1 MADSVKIRID
11 GDDSGY
17 KKALD
22 NIGRMTKASM
32 ADVKAGID
40 LATAAL
46 QKLSSVAGKG
56 IDYNATLES
65 LKTSFEV
72 MTGSA
77 DKAVEVVERLR
88 VMGAETPFEMTDLA
102 GTVQML
108 MQYGFAADEA
118 IDRMSMLGDV
128 AQGNKDAMTSIAMGY
143 AQMSS
148 AGKVNLQDIKQ
159 MINGGFNPL
168 QEISERTGES
178 MASLY
183 DRISK
188 GKMSVDEIT
197 DSMRYATSEGGRFF
211 QSMEK
216 QSQTLSG
223 QLSTLKDN
231 ADQLLGSLTEGLS
244 EELRSEILPI
254 ANNMIGELQGAFAEG
269 GVQGLVDS
277 ATAMIPDL
285 LNMMSGEVQGAISGL
300 SKWLPKGA
308 TALMKAIPGA
318 IRGAS
323 AVLPE
328 VTTALFEVSSVII
341 QDLVSMLPELVP
353 DVISGIGKMAGSV
366 LKGAEGMLTGLFTG
380 IEQMFHQGQSKIAGI
395 WVDDSE
401 LAKFDFKIDISTDSD
416 AAQEKIAGAY
426 DDVREALNTDL
437 LTKDQRDEILDMI
450 GEDYQTIYDK
460 LISFG
465 VPPED
470 AEVLAANITASSDAV
485 LKYLDDLNLEV
496 DNRTLL
502 KWMVQA
508 NDSRIALR
516 EILRSE
522 GLSDSDIEDVL
533 STFDKMNGRIT
544 EGTPNIAEQIYAELT
559 DGLTDDPD
567 ALKKKV
573 KAYIDAQD
581 KAIDEA
587 YNAAVAKLDPADG
600 DYAEKLAALNEEYSA
615 AKADLQTIGTD
626 LDTLVDTLANAS
638 TATVQSK
645 YQLLADVETQV
656 NGLSKRIDE
665 LAGEAMTLGQQ
676 AYNVVRSG
684 ARTDEATISQ
694 AINFKVSEFRL
705 DIQSTED
712 AYNETIAD
720 LNEKFNSGEI
730 GKEDYN
736 AGIESAQAQLEA
748 QKKAAQQA
756 YESALS
762 EIFSGIAESEGVVNE
777 IAANADKI
785 NLMRAM
791 NQYIVEGMGAG
802 LDESTKAEVESNLL
816 QQIGEILGED
826 TAKQVASYLTAGN
839 VRGFSE
845 VLETWAG
852 VLDIQA
858 QEALEN
864 MDDSKIAT
872 TYKAALES
880 GVLEGTDFDTKDSE
894 GQLETLFT
902 SIADNAVAKAKPIIE
917 ETGQEVAEEIAVGV
931 LEGNDEVAAAGDNTV
946 DTLDTTLAKAVHA
959 ARARGEEAGIA
970 FAGGYKRTMMIKSPS
985 RVMQQLGSYTGEGLD
1000 IGLRDS
1006 MKRAVAT
1013 AKQLSGQIVTAADLS
1028 SSMQVNMPNLSQ
1040 EIAIANEQ
1048 NKTPVYLNGVQIAE
1062 IQGHNNS
1069 MQLAWQN
1076 TRAAKGV
1083 GSR

>member
-1 MADSVKIRID
+1 
-11 GDDSGY
+11 
-17 KKALD
+17 
-22 NIGRMTKASM
+22 
-32 ADVKAGID
+32 
-40 LATAAL
+40 
-46 QKLSSVAGKG
+46 
-56 IDYNATLES
+56 
-65 LKTSFEV
+65 
-72 MTGSA
+72 
-77 DKAVEVVERLR
+77 
-88 VMGAETPFEMTDLA
+88 
-102 GTVQML
+102 
-108 MQYGFAADEA
+108 
-118 IDRMSMLGDV
+118 
-128 AQGNKDAMTSIAMGY
+128 
-143 AQMSS
+143 
-148 AGKVNLQDIKQ
+148 
-159 MINGGFNPL
+159 
-168 QEISERTGES
+168 
-178 MASLY
+178 
-183 DRISK
+183 
-188 GKMSVDEIT
+188 
-197 DSMRYATSEGGRFF
+197 
-211 QSMEK
+211 
-216 QSQTLSG
+216 
-223 QLSTLKDN
+223 
-231 ADQLLGSLTEGLS
+231 
-244 EELRSEILPI
+244 
-254 ANNMIGELQGAFAEG
+254 MIGELQGAFAEG

>member
-197 DSMRYATSEGGRFF
+197 DSMRYATSEGGKFF

-216 QSQTLSG
+216 QSQTLAG

-244 EELRSEILPI
+244 EELRSEILPL

-300 SKWLPKGA
+300 SKWIPKGA

-401 LAKFDFKIDISTDSD
+401 IAKFDFKVDMNIETEE
-416 AAQEKIAGAY
+416 A
-426 DDVREALNTDL
+426 ALNVASAYQDIRDALDTDL
-437 LTKDQRDEILDMI
+437 LTKEQQDEILGMI

-460 LISFG
+460 LISFS
-465 VPPED
+465 VPAAD
-470 AEVLAANITASSDAV
+470 AEVLAANITASSDV
-485 LKYLDDLNLEV
+485 ILNELDALDIEV
-496 DNRTLL
+496 DTRTLY

-508 NDSRIALR
+508 EDSRIALR
-516 EILRSE
+516 EILKSE
-522 GLSDSDIEDVL
+522 GLTEQDINEVVQV
-533 STFDKMNGRIT
+533 FDNMHGRIS
-544 EGTPNIAEQIYAELT
+544 ESTPNIAEEIYAELT
-559 DGLTDDPD
+559 DGLTDDPV
-567 ALKKKV
+567 ALKEKV
-573 KAYIDAQD
+573 KGYIEAQD
-581 KAIDEA
+581 TAIDEA

-600 DYAEKLAALNEEYSA
+600 DYAEKLKTLNDEYAS

-626 LDTLVDTLANAS
+626 LNTLVDTLANAS

-656 NGLSKRIDE
+656 NGLSRRIDE
-665 LAGEAMTLGQQ
+665 LAGEAATAGQK

-684 ARTDEATISQ
+684 ATADESTISQ
-694 AINFKVSEFRL
+694 AVNFKVSQFR
-705 DIQSTED
+705 INTQSAED
-712 AYNETIAD
+712 AYNEAISD
-720 LNEKFNSGEI
+720 LNDKFNSGEI
-730 GKEDYN
+730 GKEEYN
-736 AGIESAQAQLEA
+736 AEVASAQAELEA
-748 QKKAAQQA
+748 QKAAAQQA

-762 EIFSGIAESEGVVNE
+762 EIFSGIAESTGIDDA
-777 IAANADKI
+777 IAANAPKI
-785 NLMRAM
+785 NLSNAID
-791 NQYIVEGMGAG
+791 QFIEDGMGAG
-802 LDESTKAEVESNLL
+802 LDEQTRNEVTSNLVG
-816 QQIGEILGED
+816 QIGEILGPD
-826 TAKQVASYLTAGN
+826 VAKRVQELIDADSIPELETY
-839 VRGFSE
+839 
-845 VLETWAG
+845 LETWGNA
-852 VLDIQA
+852 LNT
-858 QEALEN
+858 EAEKAIKN
-864 MDDSKIAT
+864 ADNTKIAT
-872 TYKAALES
+872 AYKDALES
-880 GVLEGTDFDTKDSE
+880 GILEGTEFDTKDSE
-894 GQLETLFT
+894 KQLETLYAA
-902 SIADNAVAKAKPIIE
+902 IAGNAVEAAKPIVE
-917 ETGQEVAEEIAVGV
+917 ESGEDVAEELAAGV

-946 DTLDTTLAKAVHA
+946 DTLDITLVKAVHA

-970 FAGGYKRTMMIKSPS
+970 FAGGYKRTMMIRSPS
-985 RVMQQLGSYTGEGLD
+985 RVMQKLGGYTGEGLD